1 MISLLKKKKPEPWT
15 SLGRGVHLD
24 RPDRIMELGYPDSFR
39 KGHFWCFG
47 TTRVGKT
54 RIMEHI
60 IDQDIRKGYSVVA
73 IDPKGDADLFSKIVQ
88 VAFDTGRQEELILI
102 SPVFPEFS
110 AILDLLSS
118 YYMIEEQGQEIPA
131 EFLTLEGSLDFFRIG
146 AVSGFKEGL
155 FLILLFPVFSF
166 YLLPFV
172 FKTPDLSL
180 TITLNTIPYFPVIIN
195 TMLCIYISR
204 YYVGNLTRKAVNSL
218 FVGRATL
225 LVAKAGFIYIA
236 WYMLVRLS
244 TPERVWAVAQHFNYP
259 EQVYSNYL
267 EILPHMMPVA
277 VHCSLIILIAS
288 IVPYGSVYV
297 LDHWRRYKIR
307 KNHQIIGR

>member
-1 MISLLKKKKPEPWT
+1 MSAARNDYSPNATIITTGGNNNVYRP
-15 SLGRGVHLD
+15 RG
-24 RPDRIMELGYPDSFR
+24 
-39 KGHFWCFG
+39 
-47 TTRVGKT
+47 
-54 RIMEHI
+54 
-60 IDQDIRKGYSVVA
+60 
-73 IDPKGDADLFSKIVQ
+73 
-88 VAFDTGRQEELILI
+88 LI
-102 SPVFPEFS
+102 S
-110 AILDLLSS
+110 AISEIQQF
-118 YYMIEEQGQEIPA
+118 YVIEGQGQEIPA

-172 FKTPDLSL
+172 FKTPDLFL
-180 TITLNTIPYFPVIIN
+180 TITLNMIPYFPVIIN
-195 TMLCIYISR
+195 TLLCIYISR

-236 WYMLVRLS
+236 WYMLFQLS
-244 TPERVWAVAQHFNYP
+244 TPERVWAVAGHFNNP
-259 EQVYSNYL
+259 EQIYTDYL
-267 EILPHMMPVA
+267 TILPHMMPV
-277 VHCSLIILIAS
+277 VIHCSLIILVSS

-307 KNHQIIGR
+307 KNQEIIGR

>member
-1 MISLLKKKKPEPWT
+1 MPASRNDYSPNATIITTGGGGASLRPRGLINAISEIQQFY
-15 SLGRGVHLD
+15 V
-24 RPDRIMELGYPDSFR
+24 
-39 KGHFWCFG
+39 
-47 TTRVGKT
+47 
-54 RIMEHI
+54 
-60 IDQDIRKGYSVVA
+60 
-73 IDPKGDADLFSKIVQ
+73 
-88 VAFDTGRQEELILI
+88 
-102 SPVFPEFS
+102 
-110 AILDLLSS
+110 
-118 YYMIEEQGQEIPA
+118 IEEQGQEIPA
-131 EFLTLEGSLDFFRIG
+131 EFLTLEGSLDFFKIG

-155 FLILLFPVFSF
+155 FLVLLFPVFSF

-172 FKTPDLSL
+172 FKAPDLFL
-180 TITLNTIPYFPVIIN
+180 TITLNAIPYFPVIIN
-195 TMLCIYISR
+195 TLLCVYISR

-236 WYMLVRLS
+236 YYMLFQLS
-244 TPERVWAVAQHFNYP
+244 TPERVWAVAGHFNNP

-277 VHCSLIILIAS
+277 VHCSLIILISS

-307 KNHQIIGR
+307 KNQQIIGR